1 MGSTTKKVNELTP
14 GSLSVVN
21 YPSLRK
27 KVVDKIF
34 LVLLL
39 PYSLV
44 SIKLNVDSLYW
55 RYHLKLNIFTV
66 SWI

>member
-27 KVVDKIF
+27 KK
-34 LVLLL
+34 
-39 PYSLV
+39 SC
-44 SIKLNVDSLYW
+44 
-55 RYHLKLNIFTV
+55 R
-66 SWI
+66 

>member
-66 SWI
+66 SWL